1 MFRFLTVG
9 LGHLL
14 RSLHSRSATDGQ
26 GKPGA
31 QAEKEMGFFEHLEE
45 LRSMLLRCI
54 VAFAIAMV
62 AALYWS
68 KEIFALMRRPLRKV
82 IAESPEI
89 LAAAEAVKAKTE
101 DPLVLL
107 DALGSI
113 FLKGE
118 IPASPVAT
126 ASTDAAA
133 LVATASGDA
142 MVAMKFMDPFS
153 ILLNIAMVG
162 GIALASGPILYFASR
177 FVAPALTT
185 KEKKCIIPFCLS
197 SMLLF
202 VAGVLFSFY
211 FLIPVSIQVMF
222 QFAHMFGLRMTWLA
236 ADYYSFVTTMLLLV
250 GLSFQFP
257 LVVIILQYLEIVRTQ
272 TLFKYWRHVLVGI
285 FVTSLV
291 ISPLGDPA
299 TLSVLTGMLFLLYIG
314 AATIGGIL
322 TRAKQKKRLAEEI
335 EYERTY
341 GSPQSK
347 LAEDETSDNPDV
359 SPYPDDDNYPYNNGE
374 NEDYGSDDGTS
385 TGDNQEN
392 DDENHPD
399 AFSATDE
406 PEEKKEMPSKPAADI
421 LVGNSPADT
430 SAAPAP
436 LPHAHKGDL
445 HLIE

>member
-1 MFRFLTVG
+1 MFRFLTIG

-14 RSLHSRSATDGQ
+14 RSLHSRGSTDGQ
-26 GKPGA
+26 GKHGNA
-31 QAEKEMGFFEHLEE
+31 KAENEMGFFEHLEE

-54 VAFAIAMV
+54 GAFAIAMV
-62 AALYWS
+62 AAVYWS
-68 KEIFALMRRPLRKV
+68 KDIFALMRRPLRRA
-82 IAESPEI
+82 IEESPEI
-89 LAAAEAVKAKTE
+89 LAAAQEANAKAA

-107 DALGSI
+107 DVLGSI

-118 IPASPVAT
+118 IPPSPVTT
-126 ASTDAAA
+126 ASADAAA
-133 LVATASGDA
+133 LVSTATGDA

-162 GIALASGPILYFASR
+162 GIALASGPILYFASC
-177 FVAPALTT
+177 FVAPALTP

-202 VAGVLFSFY
+202 IAGVLFSFF

-285 FVTSLV
+285 FVASLV

-314 AATIGGIL
+314 AASIGGIL

-341 GSPQSK
+341 GKPK
-347 LAEDETSDNPDV
+347 NDTLPDESNDNPDE
-359 SPYPDDDNYPYNNGE
+359 SPYPENDEDNYNNYDGE
-374 NEDYGSDDGTS
+374 NEDYGTDDGSGSDTEESAPSDATENSADNNASNDAPEKTTTS
-385 TGDNQEN
+385 PAPQ
-392 DDENHPD
+392 P
-399 AFSATDE
+399 
-406 PEEKKEMPSKPAADI
+406 PAAQ
-421 LVGNSPADT
+421 
-430 SAAPAP
+430 
-436 LPHAHKGDL
+436 GDL
-445 HLIE
+445 NLVE